1 MARLL
6 VVEDDRVMAR
16 GLSAALRALGF
27 SIDVAHDGAGAIEM
41 LRDGG
46 FGLVT
51 LDLGL
56 PDESGFDVLKRM
68 RRAGDKTP
76 VIILTARDA
85 IEDRITGLDLG
96 ADDYVFKPFEV
107 SELAARIRALLR
119 RAQGEASPE
128 IHVGSL
134 CFDGVHGEARV
145 GERRL
150 ELRPREWVLLERL
163 VARPGK
169 VVSKD
174 RLTSEIFGFDEPVA
188 PNAVELYVA
197 RLRQKL
203 GPDGP
208 RIRTVRGLGYVLEGD
223 AAG

>member
-6 VVEDDRVMAR
+6 VVEDDRFLAR

-27 SIDVAHDGAGAIEM
+27 SIDVAHDGARPSHRRRRHSAS
-41 LRDGG
+41 RS
-46 FGLVT
+46 T
-51 LDLGL
+51 SGL

-107 SELAARIRALLR
+107 SELAARTRALLR

-163 VARPGK
+163 VAR
-169 VVSKD
+169 
-174 RLTSEIFGFDEPVA
+174 
-188 PNAVELYVA
+188 
-197 RLRQKL
+197 RQSC
-203 GPDGP
+203 
-208 RIRTVRGLGYVLEGD
+208 LEGSAD
-223 AAG
+223 ERDFRL

>member
-128 IHVGSL
+128 IHVGAFTL
-134 CFDGVHGEARV
+134 PPYIAGH
-145 GERRL
+145 L
-150 ELRPREWVLLERL
+150 
-163 VARPGK
+163 PG
-169 VVSKD
+169 
-174 RLTSEIFGFDEPVA
+174 
-188 PNAVELYVA
+188 
-197 RLRQKL
+197 
-203 GPDGP
+203 
-208 RIRTVRGLGYVLEGD
+208 
-223 AAG
+223 